1 MENLVQI
8 FSQNKT
14 LWLLVLVLI
23 VATIVMMA
31 KASKAVKKSNA
42 EKEELIKKLDHLKML
57 REKYEILTEESIKN
71 DTSDMLLEGVASNI
85 QLTIEK
91 TEDMNEAFEELSDNK
106 KMIYAL
112 NYFIDDA
119 KESVRKFFKEYTKP
133 LTPYAVMATDKFADE
148 KSKELV
154 RKMYEIFD
162 DENEETSFFESEVE
176 KIEEELKAS
185 LDFEKMLRTANEF
198 IRENAKEFV

>member
-1 MENLVQI
+1 MENLFQI

>member
-198 IRENAKEFV
+198 IRENAKEFI

>member
-119 KESVRKFFKEYTKP
+119 KESVRNFFKEYTKP

>member
-1 MENLVQI
+1 MENLFQI

-185 LDFEKMLRTANEF
+185 IDFEKMLRTANEF
-198 IRENAKEFV
+198 IRENAKEFI

>member
-85 QLTIEK
+85 QLT
-91 TEDMNEAFEELSDNK
+91 
-106 KMIYAL
+106 
-112 NYFIDDA
+112 
-119 KESVRKFFKEYTKP
+119 RK
-133 LTPYAVMATDKFADE
+133 
-148 KSKELV
+148 
-154 RKMYEIFD
+154 
-162 DENEETSFFESEVE
+162 N
-176 KIEEELKAS
+176 
-185 LDFEKMLRTANEF
+185 
-198 IRENAKEFV
+198 

>member
-1 MENLVQI
+1 MENLFQI

-185 LDFEKMLRTANEF
+185 LDFEKMLKTANEF
-198 IRENAKEFV
+198 IRENAKEFI

>member
-1 MENLVQI
+1 MENLFQI

-198 IRENAKEFV
+198 IRENAKEFI

>member
-1 MENLVQI
+1 
-8 FSQNKT
+8 
-14 LWLLVLVLI
+14 
-23 VATIVMMA
+23 
-31 KASKAVKKSNA
+31 
-42 EKEELIKKLDHLKML
+42 
-57 REKYEILTEESIKN
+57 
-71 DTSDMLLEGVASNI
+71 
-85 QLTIEK
+85 
-91 TEDMNEAFEELSDNK
+91 MNEAFEELSDNK

-198 IRENAKEFV
+198 IRENAKEFI

>member
-42 EKEELIKKLDHLKML
+42 EKEVLIKKLDHLKML

-176 KIEEELKAS
+176 RIEEELKAS

-198 IRENAKEFV
+198 IRENAKEFI